1 MLHDSSLSKTGRT
14 YVLFIR
20 ILHPLCLDLDNI
32 SVILVLSVQSSFS
45 IELPQVEER
54 WYQSFLFFLLCAA
67 ALYLSHV
74 SFPLPLSSF
83 ISDLQDQLQR
93 AMMLEQERR
102 RAEEEAARLEA
113 ERQAALLAKEELA
126 RQAENQ
132 KKSQEQLVS
141 ILFPTFISLP
151 TAATAAI
158 VKQRSHPG

>member
-1 MLHDSSLSKTGRT
+1 
-14 YVLFIR
+14 
-20 ILHPLCLDLDNI
+20 
-32 SVILVLSVQSSFS
+32 
-45 IELPQVEER
+45 
-54 WYQSFLFFLLCAA
+54 
-67 ALYLSHV
+67 
-74 SFPLPLSSF
+74 
-83 ISDLQDQLQR
+83 
-93 AMMLEQERR
+93 MLEQERR